1 MAKLIKERARKP
13 LVDNAIVYTG
23 TKTELVPSE
32 TPGMLTSGEF
42 CYTVTMSGANHRDS
56 YVLSLNEEQMLDTV
70 AGWIKSMHDKRD
82 RRGAVPS
89 EPLDIPD
96 FLRDTR
102 TPDERRAEWADYL
115 ARRPVKPA
123 PSIPAETL
131 RRIPD
136 PPNGAAPHDDT

>member
-70 AGWIKSMHDKRD
+70 AGWIKSMHDKR
-82 RRGAVPS
+82 RQ
-89 EPLDIPD
+89 
-96 FLRDTR
+96 
-102 TPDERRAEWADYL
+102 ERRSAQ
-115 ARRPVKPA
+115 R
-123 PSIPAETL
+123 
-131 RRIPD
+131 
-136 PPNGAAPHDDT
+136 AA